1 MSEVPTEPVV
11 GGQGGGP
18 DRGDGEG
25 PTELELEQRHVDRA
39 YDALDRAR
47 ERALGLRSMVE
58 VGRGGT
64 NQARVEADAI
74 EDSIRDRLASLELGE
89 AALVF
94 GRIDTDDEI
103 FHIGRIAVSDEAQ
116 EPLVV
121 DWRAP
126 VAEPFYRATGR
137 DAMGL
142 TRRRHFSTRGRA
154 ILGLEDELFGEDHL
168 GSEIRGEGALLA
180 ALEQARTGELGDIVG
195 TIQAEQ
201 DEIIRSE
208 LRGALVVQGG
218 PGTGKTVVALHRA
231 AYLLYTHRFPLEG
244 QGVLVVGPNRLFLR
258 YIQRVLPSLGEA
270 GAELAVLADLVSDHV
285 PPGTGG
291 RSDPPLAHR
300 TKGDLRMRR
309 VLRRAVRDRE
319 RRLRDDLVV
328 DFGIQ
333 RLRLSVDR
341 SAAIVADARR
351 RYRFH
356 NAGRKAVEEQFFD
369 ALVASARREVD
380 PAEVRRRTRRL
391 PEVRAALEWMW
402 PVLTPAHLLHD
413 LFGSPALLRSAG
425 KRDLDAA
432 EIESLVRPRADD
444 VVDVGWTDADLPLLD
459 EADRLLGPRPDQ
471 QRDLWEPRT
480 YGHIVLD
487 EAQDLSPMALR
498 MIGRR
503 SLNGSMTIVGD
514 IAQATSPGAADGWS
528 QVLEHLD
535 AESASRR
542 AELTIGYRIPAA
554 LMAPA
559 TAVLRAAEPDLAPP
573 RAVRESGDAP
583 IAVRLGPGLDLAS
596 LVAHEVEQ
604 LGQGQIAVIT
614 AEGRVAEVSDALGAL
629 GIAHARV
636 GQGASLD
643 QQVAVVPVRL
653 VKGLEVDVAIV
664 VEPSEIV
671 GDGDRGLRALYVA
684 LTRATRRLVL
694 AHERPLPPVLDAVL
708 PPAAG

>member
-1 MSEVPTEPVV
+1 MSHDSSGPVAD
-11 GGQGGGP
+11 GTTDGA
-18 DRGDGEG
+18 DRRGAEG
-25 PTELELEQRHVDRA
+25 PSELELEQRHVDRA
-39 YDALDRAR
+39 YEALDQAR

-74 EDSIRDRLASLELGE
+74 EDSIRDRLASLELGD

-94 GRIDTDDEI
+94 GRIDTADDV
-103 FHIGRIAVSDEAQ
+103 FHIGRIAVSDDAQ

-137 DAMGL
+137 DSMGL
-142 TRRRHFSTRGRA
+142 SRRRHFSTRGRL
-154 ILGLEDELFGEDHL
+154 ILGLEDELFGDGHL

-208 LRGALVVQGG
+208 LRGTLIVQGG

-244 QGVLVVGPNRLFLR
+244 QGVLVIGPNRLFLR

-270 GAELAVLADLVSDHV
+270 GAELAVLADLVASHV

-309 VLRRAVRDRE
+309 VLRRAVRDRQ
-319 RRLRDDLVV
+319 RQLRDDLVV
-328 DFGIQ
+328 DFGVQ
-333 RLRLSVDR
+333 RLRLRVDR
-341 SAAIVADARR
+341 SAEIVADARR
-351 RYRFH
+351 RFRFH
-356 NAGRKAVEEQFFD
+356 NAGRKAVEEQFFE
-369 ALVASARREVD
+369 ALAASARRDVD
-380 PAEVRRRTRRL
+380 LAEVRRRTRRL

-402 PVLTPAHLLHD
+402 PVLTPAELLHD
-413 LFGSPALLRSAG
+413 LFGSAALLRSAG
-425 KRDLDAA
+425 RKDLTDDEVRALHRDRVDD
-432 EIESLVRPRADD
+432 LVNAR
-444 VVDVGWTDADLPLLD
+444 WTDADLPLLD
-459 EADRLLGPRPDQ
+459 EADRLLGPRPEQ
-471 QRDLWEPRT
+471 QRDVWEPRT

-514 IAQATSPGAADGWS
+514 IAQATAPGAADGWDEL
-528 QVLEHLD
+528 VRHLGTE
-535 AESASRR
+535 ASSRR

-554 LMAPA
+554 LMSPA
-559 TAVLRAAEPDLAPP
+559 TAVLRAAEPNLAPP
-573 RAVRESGDAP
+573 RAVRESGDP
-583 IAVRLGPGLDLAS
+583 PVGLRLGPGSDLATVVS
-596 LVAHEVEQ
+596 REIEQ
-604 LGQGQIAVIT
+604 LGQGQIAVIA
-614 AEGRVAEVSDALGAL
+614 AEGRVDDVSAALTAV
-629 GIAHARV
+629 GIEHARV
-636 GQGASLD
+636 GQGSRLD
-643 QQVAVVPVRL
+643 QPVAVVPVRL
-653 VKGLEVDVAIV
+653 VKGLEVDVAVV
-664 VEPSEIV
+664 VEPAEIV
-671 GDGDRGLRALYVA
+671 GDGERGLRALYVA
-684 LTRATRRLVL
+684 LTRATRRLVV
-694 AHERPLPPVLDAVL
+694 AHELPLPPVLDGAVV
-708 PPAAG
+708 PASG